1 VEGENARRKAYFFSL
16 SDGTIVFNITYTD
29 SSIVHKAG
37 ISIAKGGGGAV
48 VKKAVLLKMTVPDVP
63 GPTKPAQGTP

>member
-1 VEGENARRKAYFFSL
+1 MPGERPNFLAYLMEQLYLILLILILL
-16 SDGTIVFNITYTD
+16 SCIR
-29 SSIVHKAG
+29 AG